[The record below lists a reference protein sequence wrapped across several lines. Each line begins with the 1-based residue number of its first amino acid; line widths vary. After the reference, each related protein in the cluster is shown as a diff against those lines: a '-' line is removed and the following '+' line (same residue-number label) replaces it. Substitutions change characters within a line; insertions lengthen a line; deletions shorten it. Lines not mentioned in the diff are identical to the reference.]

1 MDTKIIHMGLPT
13 SKEKALKKC
22 DMSLNVKIVSG
33 CFNIMENLMVFR
45 DLSNKS

>member
-22 DMSLNVKIVSG
+22 DMSLNIKKLVGVLAS
-33 CFNIMENLMVFR
+33 
-45 DLSNKS
+45 